1 MQHANP
7 LNFTI
12 EPPTQLLFHLFSLAL
27 NVFARQ
33 KRMQQWCLEK
43 KWAAV
48 PRRPGRGAERK
59 CKLVPR
65 ARNNQRLAR
74 VESRKENDPR
84 ARVAEKGK
92 FIRVGNRLLPPF
104 VASARELA

>member
-1 MQHANP
+1 MFLRAKRECNSGAPKRNGRLCVGGQEGVRKENANW
-7 LNFTI
+7 F
-12 EPPTQLLFHLFSLAL
+12 
-27 NVFARQ
+27 
-33 KRMQQWCLEK
+33 
-43 KWAAV
+43 
-48 PRRPGRGAERK
+48 RGHGTTNAW
-59 CKLVPR
+59 
-65 ARNNQRLAR
+65 R